1 MVDKMTDKKLFLL
14 FVGMLLI
21 PSLSSEVFAENTTLQ
36 IELTYPNGDRVSLG
50 NTNLV
55 IESQDDS
62 IRQELVGTSSEP
74 YFTAELPVDS
84 RYEIL
89 VYVNDMLAG
98 TKYLSLDDKA
108 EQLIKIPINPSVG
121 MKFVAYYE
129 GGQTPIEGAL
139 LELYSHDG
147 NLIKS
152 AKTDA
157 EGKTLRF
164 WVSSTV
170 AAGDHYRA
178 KVSISDE
185 LVYESPE
192 IRLGS
197 GSSDF
202 DIVTN
207 WPAVV
212 DFIKINSDLEN
223 YPNHSYDKNIVAKVF
238 NEKLEKSATFVR
250 DSAHITELQ
259 VGKYQVSVFEK
270 DNPLRLLANQTI
282 IVDSSS
288 GQYNVSLSSFPEP
301 NVMMEPS
308 IQANYDS
315 DASGFSNDF
324 STLSWTKQSSSGQQ
338 TPNAGDS
345 FLQLVTEGDNKAVF
359 TRSSF
364 DKMDMNNKKITMSY
378 SLENVSSLEQFWVY
392 FSHDGFE
399 SWYAH
404 KISVPETTDGKLLT
418 YTFQLPD
425 SDITGEPDMSSLS
438 QVQVR
443 IKDDS
448 VGPVTLNLYDF
459 FIENMQHNQITGVGH
474 SDLESCNCVA
484 FRLDDIQDF
493 FLADVQI
500 ELIETFQKN
509 DVDLTIGVIANKIG
523 KDIDLTDFISSISD
537 EPKIEF
543 ANHGWN
549 HDDFAQFDTVGQEM
563 LILRSNNKIVDLFGV
578 EPTVFIPPFNS
589 YDDETV
595 SALLSLGF
603 THFSSELDFAMP
615 PFPLSGQALYHFPET
630 AFTGELNEDRT
641 QFVGLSADTTFS
653 QVTKSISEHG
663 FAVITLHPQE
673 FSLFYHQNYQNDV
686 NSAQIEQLEVL
697 FGKLKEHDID
707 TVLISEINTEP
718 NQELI
723 VPQWIKNNAQW
734 WVEDRVS
741 TEEFVSSL
749 EFLISEDI
757 IHVSQTEQ
765 TGVSH
770 EIPVWVKQNI
780 EWWSQGFTSDLEFL
794 SAAEFLIQNGIIQI

>member
-1 MVDKMTDKKLFLL
+1 MIDKKLFLL
-14 FVGMLLI
+14 FVGVLLI
-21 PSLSSEVFAENTTLQ
+21 PSLASDVFAENTALQ

-62 IRQELVGTSSEP
+62 IHQELIGTSSEP
-74 YFTAELPVDS
+74 YFTTELPVDS

-98 TKYLSLDDKA
+98 TKYLSLDDKT
-108 EQLIKIPINPSVG
+108 EHLIKIPINPSVG
-121 MKFVAYYE
+121 MKFIAYYE
-129 GGQTPIEGAL
+129 DGKTPIEGAL
-139 LELYSHDG
+139 LELYSHNG

-164 WVSSTV
+164 WVSSTI
-170 AAGDHYRA
+170 ATGDHYRV
-178 KVSISDE
+178 KISISDD
-185 LVYESPE
+185 LVYESTE

-212 DFIKINSDLEN
+212 DFIKINSNLEN
-223 YPNHSYDKNIVAKVF
+223 YPNHSYEKNVVARVF
-238 NEKLEKSATFVR
+238 NEQLEKSATFVR

-259 VGKYQVSVFEK
+259 VGKYQVWVFEK
-270 DNPLRLLANQTI
+270 NNPSHLLANQTI
-282 IVDSSS
+282 IVDDNS
-288 GQYNVSLSSFPEP
+288 GQYDVSVLNSLPESNVVS
-301 NVMMEPS
+301 EPS
-308 IQANYDS
+308 LQVNSNPDKS
-315 DASGFSNDF
+315 EFLNDF
-324 STLSWTKQSSSGQQ
+324 SNLSWTKQSSSGQQ
-338 TPNAGDS
+338 TQNIDDNL
-345 FLQLVTEGDNKAVF
+345 LQLVTEGNNDAVF

-364 DKMDMNNKKITMSY
+364 DKMDLSDKKITISY
-378 SLENVSSLEQFWVY
+378 SLDNISSLEQFWIY
-392 FSHDGFE
+392 FSHDDFE
-399 SWYAH
+399 SWYTH
-404 KISVPETTDGKLLT
+404 KISVPKATDGKLLT
-418 YTFQLPD
+418 YTFQISD

-443 IKDDS
+443 IKDNS
-448 VGPVTLNLYDF
+448 VGPVTLNLYEF
-459 FIENMQHNQITGVGH
+459 FIENTSSDQITNVGY

-500 ELIETFQKN
+500 ELIKTFQRN
-509 DVDLTIGVIANKIG
+509 NVDLTIGVIANQIG
-523 KDIDLTDFISSISD
+523 KDIDLTDFVSSVSD
-537 EPKIEF
+537 APGIGF

-563 LILRSNNKIVDLFGV
+563 LILRSNNKIVELFGV

-589 YDDETV
+589 YNDATV
-595 SALLSLGF
+595 SALLSLEF
-603 THFSSELDFAMP
+603 THFSSELDFATP
-615 PFPLSGQALYHFPET
+615 PFPLSGQTLYHFPET
-630 AFTGELNEDRT
+630 AFTGELNDERT
-641 QFVGLSADTTFS
+641 QFVGLSADTTFD

-663 FAVITLHPQE
+663 FAVVTLHPQE

-686 NSAQIEQLEVL
+686 NFAQIEQLEIL
-697 FGKLKEHDID
+697 FGKLNEHNID

-718 NQELI
+718 NQKLI

-741 TEEFVSSL
+741 TEEFVNSL
-749 EFLISEDI
+749 EFLISEDV

-780 EWWSQGFTSDLEFL
+780 EWWAHGFTSDLEFL
-794 SAAEFLIQNGIIQI
+794 NATEFLIQNGIIQI